1 VGDYAIEVIPASRVG
16 ESRFLR
22 MLLLGSAGI
31 GKTSA
36 VLMTAPKPIYVIN
49 SDRKTS
55 LNPGTEL
62 CLEQKI
68 STNWVSSLVHAADK
82 MEAAIKTAR
91 QLVKEKGYKTIVWD
105 TMSSYSKFL
114 LEQCVQASLTAAG
127 KPDGRKYWPE
137 YHKRLEAVVDR
148 LHLID
153 AHVIVC
159 SHWEDNSSS
168 EDDDNGE
175 KKTPKVG
182 PGIVPMLGGASRKRA
197 GQWFEDVVF
206 MQKNKEDER
215 VLRTNIEGV
224 WGPSAKSLPGVQEVP
239 ADITAFIKSKDDRLK
254 RLVKNAA
261 GR

>member
-1 VGDYAIEVIPASRVG
+1 MADYAIEVIPASSVG
-16 ESRFLR
+16 SSRYLR
-22 MLLLGSAGI
+22 MLILGAAGI
-31 GKTSA
+31 GKTSC

-62 CLEQKI
+62 CLENKI
-68 STNWVSSLVHAADK
+68 STNWVSSMVHAADK

-114 LEQCVQASLTAAG
+114 LEQCTQASLTAAG
-127 KPDGRKYWPE
+127 KPDGRKFWPE

-148 LHLID
+148 LHMID

-168 EDDDNGE
+168 EDDADE

-182 PGIVPMLGGASRKRA
+182 EGIVPMLGGASRKRA

-206 MQKNKEDER
+206 MQKNKGGER
-215 VLRTNIEGV
+215 VLKTDIEGV
-224 WGPSAKSLPGVQEVP
+224 WGPSTKSLPGTMEVP
-239 ADITAFIKSKDDRLK
+239 ADITAFIKAKDERLK
-254 RLVKNAA
+254 KLIRNVG